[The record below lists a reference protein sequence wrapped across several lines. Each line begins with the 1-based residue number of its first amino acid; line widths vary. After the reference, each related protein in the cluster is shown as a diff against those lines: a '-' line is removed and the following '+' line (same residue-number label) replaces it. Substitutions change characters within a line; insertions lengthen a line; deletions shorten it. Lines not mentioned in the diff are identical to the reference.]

1 MAMTFSPDLQPQL
14 GKLVVC
20 AGTAVIDNVY
30 KVEQFPVTGTKT
42 RATDFQQI
50 LGGCAANASV
60 AVRRLGGRSRIASAI
75 GGPQGEDLT
84 GDAILARLKSEG
96 VDTSTIMRIDN
107 VKSSLSSILIDRDA
121 ERLIVNYRHPKL
133 SSALPSKIDRI
144 LAGADVLLV
153 NNRYPEF
160 VLPIAQEARARN
172 MIVVLD
178 GEQTAAAHG
187 MDLPMTATHIVFSA
201 EGLRSSAGMDDL
213 DAGLRHVAC
222 RTGAFVAYTD
232 GARDMVWLAGDE
244 LQSLATFRV
253 KAVDT
258 LAAGD
263 VFHGAFALALA
274 EGQAVRAATRF
285 AAATSAI
292 KCTRFGGGTGA
303 PTRDEVEKF
312 LAAYAE

>member
-1 MAMTFSPDLQPQL
+1 MTYSPDLQPEI

-30 KVEQFPVTGTKT
+30 KVDRFPVTGIKT
-42 RATDFQQI
+42 RAADFQQI
-50 LGGCAANASV
+50 LGGCAANAAV
-60 AVRRLGGRSRIASAI
+60 AVRRLGGRARIASAI
-75 GGPQGEDLT
+75 GGPQGDDLT
-84 GDAILARLKSEG
+84 GDTILARLAAEG
-96 VDTSTIMRIDN
+96 VDTSTVQRIAG

-121 ERLIVNYRHPKL
+121 ERLIVNYRHPSL
-133 SSALPSKIDRI
+133 SSAQPSRIERI

-153 NNRYPEF
+153 DNRYPDF
-160 VLPIAQEARARN
+160 VLPIARAARERN

-178 GEQTAAAHG
+178 GEQTAAQG
-187 MDLPMTATHIVFSA
+187 LDLPMAATHIVFSA
-201 EGLRSSAGMDDL
+201 EGLRAAARMDDL
-213 DAGLRHVAC
+213 KAALSAIAE

-244 LQSLATFRV
+244 LRSLPTFRV
-253 KAVDT
+253 QAIDT

-274 EGQAVRAATRF
+274 EGQALPDAMRF

-292 KCTRFGGGTGA
+292 KVTRFGGGTGA
-303 PTRDEVEKF
+303 PTRDEVRNF
-312 LAAYAE
+312 LTANAH